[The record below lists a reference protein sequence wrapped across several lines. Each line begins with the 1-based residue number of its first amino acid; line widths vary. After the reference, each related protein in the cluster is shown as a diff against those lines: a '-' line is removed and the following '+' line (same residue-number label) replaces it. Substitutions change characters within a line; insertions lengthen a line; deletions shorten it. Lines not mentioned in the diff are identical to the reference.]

1 MRISPVDNGKH
12 FNLIINIMKQNT
24 QITSTDTDSLMAILR
39 TIRTDFLMLEDGSW
53 DGSSGIQHS
62 LNKLDQGIRIV
73 NNYRPRNFARI
84 GTYDNGHD
92 LFLIDQLNR
101 VLEKVRDEDIIEE
114 LFVNYF
120 DDQDIKGIIEF
131 FEGRLVIKE
140 KINKKK

>member
-1 MRISPVDNGKH
+1 
-12 FNLIINIMKQNT
+12 MKQNT
-24 QITSTDTDSLMAILR
+24 QITSTDTDSLMAILT
-39 TIRTDFLMLEDGSW
+39 TIRKDFLMLEDGSW

-73 NNYRPRNFARI
+73 NNCRPRKFARI

-92 LFLIDQLNR
+92 SKLIDQLNR
-101 VLEKVRDEDIIEE
+101 VLEKVRDEDIVEE

-131 FEGRLVIKE
+131 FEGRNE
-140 KINKKK
+140 Q